1 VTPAVTVEAL
11 SKRFRLYHDRNQS
24 LKAAV
29 MRGRRARYEEF
40 WALRDVSLEI
50 AEGVTYGFIG
60 TNGSGKSTLL
70 KCLARILEPDEGSCR
85 TRGKV
90 SALLELGAGFHP
102 ELSGRENVYL
112 NGSILGLS
120 KAELDRRFDDI
131 VEFAGLERFID
142 TPVKNYSSGMYVR
155 LGFSV
160 AINVD
165 PDILLVDE
173 VLAVGDE
180 QFQRRCN
187 ERFADLRAEGRTI
200 VVVSHSLGSIQAI
213 CDEVAWLDQGV
224 LRSVGE
230 AGEVVNEYL
239 TEVHQERGTGEI
251 HATAGRWGSREI
263 ALEEIEVLDA
273 DGVAA
278 TLIRTGQP
286 LTFRFHW
293 SAPEPVVRP
302 VFTLAV
308 HTLDGTAITN
318 PNTHDAGPVPD
329 ELVGRGHIDLVVDP
343 LPLLPGTYDL
353 SGAITDDAALHV
365 YDHRH
370 RALRFDVEP
379 GTPRESA
386 GGLVTLNGRW
396 HLEPASAPRAAR

>member
-1 VTPAVTVEAL
+1 MSQPAITVEGV
-11 SKRFRLYHDRNQS
+11 SKKFRLYHDRNQT

-40 WALRDVSLEI
+40 WALEDVSLEI
-50 AEGVTYGFIG
+50 AEGTTYGLIG

-70 KCLARILEPDEGSCR
+70 KCLARILRPDKGTTR

-120 KAELDRRFDDI
+120 RGELDRRFDDI
-131 VEFAGLERFID
+131 VGFAGLERFID

-187 ERFADLRAEGRTI
+187 ERFADLKAEGKTI
-200 VVVSHSLGSIQAI
+200 VVVSHSLGSVRSM
-213 CDEVAWLDQGV
+213 CEEVAWLDSGT
-224 LRSVGE
+224 LRAVGPASDIVDDYLGE
-230 AGEVVNEYL
+230 VHQDRAAETHATGARWGSGEVVVEHL
-239 TEVHQERGTGEI
+239 ELLDAHGLPSTEVNTGDAVTI
-251 HATAGRWGSREI
+251 RLHYVATED
-263 ALEEIEVLDA
+263 IEDP
-273 DGVAA
+273 
-278 TLIRTGQP
+278 T
-286 LTFRFHW
+286 
-293 SAPEPVVRP
+293 
-302 VFTLAV
+302 FTLAV
-308 HTLDGTAITN
+308 HTIEGVLVTSPTSRE
-318 PNTHDAGPVPD
+318 AGFVPD
-329 ELVGRGHIDLVVDP
+329 RLTGKGVVDLVVDP
-343 LPLLPGTYDL
+343 LLLLPGTYDL
-353 SGAITDDAALHV
+353 SASITDAAALHV
-365 YDHRH
+365 FDMRH
-370 RALRFDVEP
+370 RALRFDVDP
-379 GTPRESA
+379 GCPHETH
-386 GGLVTLNGRW
+386 GGLMSLNGRW
-396 HLEPASAPRAAR
+396 GARQPDRPIIS

>member
-1 VTPAVTVEAL
+1 MTEPAIVVEHL
-11 SKRFRLYHDRNQS
+11 SKQFRLYHDRNQT

-50 AEGVTYGFIG
+50 AEGSTYGFIG

-70 KCLARILEPDEGSCR
+70 KCLARILQPDEGVAR

-120 KAELDRRFDDI
+120 KSELDRRFDDI
-131 VEFAGLERFID
+131 VSFAGLERFID

-187 ERFADLRAEGRTI
+187 ERFADLRAEGTTI
-200 VVVSHSLGSIQAI
+200 VVVSHSLGSVRAM
-213 CDEVAWLDQGV
+213 CDEVAWLDDGV
-224 LRSVGE
+224 LRAVGP
-230 AGEVVNEYL
+230 AGDLVDQYLGEVNQHR
-239 TEVHQERGTGEI
+239 VHEE
-251 HATAGRWGSREI
+251 HATATRWGSGE
-263 ALEEIEVLDA
+263 ALVERMELLDA
-273 DGVAA
+273 QGRPTADVH
-278 TLIRTGQP
+278 TGDP
-286 LTFRFHW
+286 VTFRFHYT
-293 SAPEPVVRP
+293 ANEPIEQPTFGMAIHTIEGVQITGPTTRHHDVVIDRI
-302 VFTLAV
+302 
-308 HTLDGTAITN
+308 DG
-318 PNTHDAGPVPD
+318 PGV
-329 ELVGRGHIDLVVDP
+329 VDLVVDP
-343 LPLLPGTYDL
+343 LLLLPGTYDL
-353 SGAITDDAALHV
+353 SASIADANSLHIF
-365 YDHRH
+365 DSRH
-370 RALRFDVEP
+370 RELRFDVEP
-379 GTPRESA
+379 GHPHET
-386 GGLVTLNGRW
+386 GGGVTSLNGRW
-396 HLEPASAPRAAR
+396 SVRNAKPSTPS

>member
-1 VTPAVTVEAL
+1 MGDPAITVEHL

-29 MRGRRARYEEF
+29 MRGGRARYEEF
-40 WALRDVSLEI
+40 WALRDISLEI

-70 KCLARILEPDEGSCR
+70 KCLARILEPDEGRSA

-120 KAELDRRFDDI
+120 KTELDHRFDDI

-180 QFQRRCN
+180 EFQNRCN
-187 ERFADLRAEGRTI
+187 ERFADLRSEGRTI

-213 CDEVAWLDQGV
+213 CDEVAWLDDGV
-224 LRSVGE
+224 LRSTGA
-230 AGEVVNEYL
+230 AGDVVDEYL
-239 TEVHQERGTGEI
+239 MEVHRERGGPLE
-251 HATAGRWGSREI
+251 ATTGRWGSREI
-263 ALEEIEVLDA
+263 LLEEMEVLGA
-273 DGVAA
+273 DG
-278 TLIRTGQP
+278 TTTTTPRTGGP
-286 LTFRFHW
+286 TTFRFHYQAG
-293 SAPEPVVRP
+293 APVPSP
-302 VFTLAV
+302 MFTLAV
-308 HTLDGTAITN
+308 HSIDGTTVTN
-318 PNTHDAGPVPD
+318 PSTKEPRLVAH
-329 ELVGRGHIDLVVDP
+329 ELLGSGYVDLVVES

-353 SGAITDDAALHV
+353 SGAITDDAGLHV

-370 RALRFDVEP
+370 RAIRFDVDSSV
-379 GTPRESA
+379 PRHSC
-386 GGLVTLNGRW
+386 GGLVSFNGHW
-396 HLEPASAPRAAR
+396 ELHEGGAP